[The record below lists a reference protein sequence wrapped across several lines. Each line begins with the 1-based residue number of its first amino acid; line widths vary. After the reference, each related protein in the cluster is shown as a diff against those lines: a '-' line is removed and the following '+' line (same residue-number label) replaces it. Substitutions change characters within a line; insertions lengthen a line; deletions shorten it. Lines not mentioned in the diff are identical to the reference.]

1 MKTPAEGQFELHRP
15 NFLSLALPKETAL
28 ARIWDEIHEQHA
40 EADRLHAKYGV
51 RFHIFKGIESDI
63 LADGS
68 LDYPDDVMNQFD
80 FVVASVHSRFRID
93 PREQTERILRAV
105 AHPRTTILGHMTGR
119 QLLRRPGY
127 EIDIQ
132 KVLKACAK
140 HGVAVEI
147 NANPWR
153 LDLDWH
159 WHGRALELGCMMSI
173 NPVAHSTAEIALTHW
188 GVEMARKGGV
198 PKERVLNC
206 LELPA
211 FTDFLNRRRRRGIRS
226 KPRTRQTPALRS
238 RER

>member
-1 MKTPAEGQFELHRP
+1 L
-15 NFLSLALPKETAL
+15 N
-28 ARIWDEIHEQHA
+28 
-40 EADRLHAKYGV
+40 AKYGV

-132 KVLKACAK
+132 KVLKPAPST
-140 HGVAVEI
+140 GSR
-147 NANPWR
+147 WR
-153 LDLDWH
+153 SMPIPGGLI
-159 WHGRALELGCMMSI
+159 SI
-173 NPVAHSTAEIALTHW
+173 GT
-188 GVEMARKGGV
+188 GMDARS
-198 PKERVLNC
+198 NS
-206 LELPA
+206 A
-211 FTDFLNRRRRRGIRS
+211 
-226 KPRTRQTPALRS
+226 A
-238 RER
+238 